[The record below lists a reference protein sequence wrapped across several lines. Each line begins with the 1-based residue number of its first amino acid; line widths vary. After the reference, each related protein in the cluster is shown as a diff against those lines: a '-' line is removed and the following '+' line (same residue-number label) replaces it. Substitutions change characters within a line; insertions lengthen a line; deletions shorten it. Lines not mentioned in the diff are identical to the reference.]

1 MRTPTSDQLNP
12 PYIQH
17 KCRRDYQRWFKLQ
30 IVRECMVPG
39 ASVSL
44 VGRKHNINTN
54 VIFRWRAEYERGELA
69 PGTPQV
75 VVDSFIPVGVIG
87 KDGRLVKEV
96 APPQQLVTAV
106 PATVTAK
113 PAQPTGVIELELSA
127 RIKVRCET
135 GVDKETLRR
144 VLAVAREFA

>member
-87 KDGRLVKEV
+87 KDGRAGEGGRAAAAIGDGSSRHGYGK
-96 APPQQLVTAV
+96 TC
-106 PATVTAK
+106 PANRSDRT
-113 PAQPTGVIELELSA
+113 
-127 RIKVRCET
+127 
-135 GVDKETLRR
+135 
-144 VLAVAREFA
+144 